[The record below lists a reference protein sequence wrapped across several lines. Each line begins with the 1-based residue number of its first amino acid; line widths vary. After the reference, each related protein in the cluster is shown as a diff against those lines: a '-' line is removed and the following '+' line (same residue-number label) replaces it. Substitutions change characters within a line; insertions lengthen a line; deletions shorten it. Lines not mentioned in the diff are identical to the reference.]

1 MTNAGAVVEPVLRMS
16 LVATSGAV
24 PLKIVNATLNP
35 SATPLK
41 RTRVGKR
48 SVSSTANVPL
58 TRARAQRRRAPAA
71 ASGSGSVRP
80 ARQ

>member
-1 MTNAGAVVEPVLRMS
+1 MR

-24 PLKIVNATLNP
+24 PLNSVNAMLNP

-58 TRARAQRRRAPAA
+58 TSVAHAPARTSSSVGLTLWL
-71 ASGSGSVRP
+71 ASAV
-80 ARQ
+80 